1 MGVVSGIRRF
11 DVFLIALD
19 PTVGREIRKT
29 RLCLVVS
36 PDEMNKHL
44 GTALVAPMT
53 TRGQPYPTRIPC
65 RFRGKE
71 GSVALDQLRAVD
83 RSRLMRRLGRVS
95 ASAQEEVL
103 ATLAELFAR

>member
-1 MGVVSGIRRF
+1 MVSGIRRF